1 MTDQETS
8 MPIDPRST
16 ARAGDTRP
24 DLVLL
29 RGAPEWARGFGIGVT
44 GLGMLL
50 QIGWLPAHPVWS
62 VFVVVLEVV
71 LYALVATCKL
81 GTGAGHAVGGPR

>member
-8 MPIDPRST
+8 MPVDPRST
-16 ARAGDTRP
+16 SRAGGTRP
-24 DLVLL
+24 DLVLV
-29 RGAPEWARGFGIGVT
+29 RGAPEWAGGVGVGVT

-50 QIGWLPAHPVWS
+50 QIAWLPAHSVWS

-71 LYALVATCKL
+71 VLYALVVTCKL
-81 GTGAGHAVGGPR
+81 GTDCHAVGGP